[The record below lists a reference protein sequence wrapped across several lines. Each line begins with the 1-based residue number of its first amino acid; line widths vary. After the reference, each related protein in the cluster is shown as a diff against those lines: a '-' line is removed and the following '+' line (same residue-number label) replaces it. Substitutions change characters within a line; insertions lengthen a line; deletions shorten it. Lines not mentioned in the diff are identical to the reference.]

1 MLIALLLALGPLPIE
16 VVGFSPDDR
25 YVAWIEHGVSEG
37 SGYPWASLHVTEVS
51 RSAEAVPPVKIRLD
65 SAQDTDTEV
74 AAVRKAR
81 AAADAARGKLR
92 IASWVAPRIIQH
104 DEKGELSDHR
114 GAPIGTVQ
122 IEERVAS
129 GKDKAKCDEPFRP
142 LLLRLVVLFLDDDHP
157 ARLAEDRKLP
167 TDRPC
172 ASTCELAG
180 VFAHGKSALAF
191 TRCGV
196 QGFEGPGT
204 KYTAYAGTL
213 PYGLDEPLRAQ

>member
-1 MLIALLLALGPLPIE
+1 MLIALLLAAGPALPIE

-25 YVAWIEHGVSEG
+25 HVAWIEHGVSEG
-37 SGYPWASLHVTEVS
+37 SGYPWARLHVTEVS
-51 RSAEAVPPVKIRLD
+51 GSGEAIPPVKITLD
-65 SAQDTDTEV
+65 SGRDTDTEE

-81 AAADAARGKLR
+81 AAADGARGKLR
-92 IASWVAPRIIQH
+92 VKAWVTPRIIQQ
-104 DEKGELSDHR
+104 EKGELSDHR

-122 IEERVAS
+122 IEERVAT
-129 GKDKAKCDEPFRP
+129 GKDKAKCDAPFRP
-142 LLLRLVVLFLDDDHP
+142 LLLRLVILFLDDDHP
-157 ARLAEDRKLP
+157 ARLAEDKKLP

-191 TRCGV
+191 TKCGV
-196 QGFEGPGT
+196 QGFEGPAS

-213 PYGLDEPLRAQ
+213 PYGLDEPLPAH